1 MKQLVHAFTLFFL
14 LFFSSCTESLV
25 SFVPVSVD
33 NFLGEQVQVQLDNGS
48 MGKILAKED
57 YPEAYAHLDRITQTI
72 LNSGKITHKDDF
84 NWQVQLVEDDSMLNA
99 FCLPGG
105 KIVVFTGIVKY
116 LDSEDALAGVLAHE
130 IAHADLRH
138 GTGQMLKSMGI
149 SLLLKA
155 VLGIDNSSLVNL
167 GIELLGLTF
176 SRADETQADLNSV
189 RYLYET
195 EYDARGAA
203 RFFEKINE
211 KGGQGVPEFVSTHP
225 NPDKRVEKIEEE
237 WKNLGGKKG
246 QAFEKRYKEFK
257 SSLP

>member
-1 MKQLVHAFTLFFL
+1 
-14 LFFSSCTESLV
+14 
-25 SFVPVSVD
+25 
-33 NFLGEQVQVQLDNGS
+33 
-48 MGKILAKED
+48 
-57 YPEAYAHLDRITQTI
+57 
-72 LNSGKITHKDDF
+72 
-84 NWQVQLVEDDSMLNA
+84 LVEDDSMLNA